1 MANLSDILR
10 QPEPTQQAPIG
21 GQSEGIANILKT
33 KLTGQAQ
40 PSSSTGPK
48 RSQIG
53 EQQVAQQA
61 QAQSQQMT
69 AQSQVNQQQQRQQ
82 AQEQEQAQKIQL
94 QQLEQNMNEKRQSAS
109 QQAQEILNSNL
120 QGMKKLKTQEDVANF
135 EQAAFMTRLSSQSY
149 IQNLTKA
156 AAKARIDD
164 EETFKEQYYTQLYK
178 DDMDDFQDIMDF
190 NSIMNA
196 NDRDFSRQVS
206 KMSLETA
213 RKIADRA
220 TEQANSQALFQG
232 IGGLVSGSLQAYS
245 AYDNKQTQDKIAQ
258 EQDRRDRLSHP
269 EWFTE

>member
-21 GQSEGIANILKT
+21 GQAEGIANILKT

-94 QQLEQNMNEKRQSAS
+94 QQLEQDMNEKRQSAS
-109 QQAQEILNSNL
+109 QQVQEILNSNL

-149 IQNLTKA
+149 IQNLTNA
-156 AAKARIDD
+156 ANKARIDD
-164 EETFKEQYYTQLYK
+164 DASFKERYYEQVMR
-178 DDMDDFQDIMDF
+178 DDMEDFKDVMDF
-190 NSIMNA
+190 KTLMNA
-196 NDRDFSRQVS
+196 TDRDFAKQVS
-206 KMSLETA
+206 KMDLETA

-232 IGGLVSGSLQAYS
+232 MGGLVSGGLQAYS
-245 AYDNKQTQDKIAQ
+245 AYDAKQTQDKISQ
-258 EQDRRDRLSHP
+258 EQDRRDRISHP
-269 EWFTE
+269 EWFQ